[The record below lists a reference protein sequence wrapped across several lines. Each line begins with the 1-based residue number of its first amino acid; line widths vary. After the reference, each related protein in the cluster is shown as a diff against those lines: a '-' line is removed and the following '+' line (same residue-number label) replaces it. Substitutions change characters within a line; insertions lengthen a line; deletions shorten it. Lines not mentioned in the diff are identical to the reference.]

1 MSGKKRKSS
10 SSYRE
15 SPDSDSETHSSGGSS
30 WSCPVCTFI
39 NKPKDFKC
47 QMCQCRKG
55 TSTRKATINDD
66 IIKQQAQVEKLI
78 TKNHQA
84 SVERGSKRRSHVSE
98 SGTTGKDL
106 QDSNTTSN
114 VSTPSSS
121 KAGSVSREASTVLGN
136 FRVIGIGDHLINRN
150 KTKKYNIT
158 VGGVNA
164 VITEFEAADIKVNLD
179 E

>member
-10 SSYRE
+10 VSYRD
-15 SPDSDSETHSSGGSS
+15 SPDYDNETHPSSGSS

-84 SVERGSKRRSHVSE
+84 SVERSSKRRSNVSE
-98 SGTTGKDL
+98 SGVISKDL
-106 QDSNTTSN
+106 HDSNTTSN

-121 KAGSVSREASTVLGN
+121 KAGSVSREGSTILVS
-136 FRVIGIGDHLINRN
+136 
-150 KTKKYNIT
+150 
-158 VGGVNA
+158 GVSA

>member
-1 MSGKKRKSS
+1 MSGKKRKTSI
-10 SSYRE
+10 SYRD
-15 SPDSDSETHSSGGSS
+15 SPDSDHETHSSGASS
-30 WSCPVCTFI
+30 WSCPVCTYI

-84 SVERGSKRRSHVSE
+84 SVERSSKRRSHVSE
-98 SGTTGKDL
+98 SAGTNKDS
-106 QDSNTTSN
+106 QDSHTPSN

-121 KAGSVSREASTVLGN
+121 KAGSVSREGPTSQSNL
-136 FRVIGIGDHLINRN
+136 RIIGIADHLINRN

-158 VGGVNA
+158 VSGVSA
-164 VITEFEAADIKVNLD
+164 VITEFDAADIKVNID